1 MAKKKNKNSA
11 KYVGIA
17 VLLLA
22 GIGIYYYMSDD
33 KKSESNSNNT
43 DTDTDTDTDTNSN
56 NTDTNS
62 NNTDTN
68 SNDSNSNNTDTNSND
83 TNSNTK
89 PYWYE
94 FAHPSKNYEE
104 ITNEELDVLFDNI
117 FIPNSAIMRI
127 SPHNNVERVN
137 YIFMKRT
144 GDVVEDLD
152 QDFFTTLLNY
162 ASKQLSSTEQINGKY
177 YSCIYAVHKK

>member
-33 KKSESNSNNT
+33 KKSESNGNN
-43 DTDTDTDTDTNSN
+43 TDTDTDTNSN
-56 NTDTNS
+56 NTDT
-62 NNTDTN
+62 
-68 SNDSNSNNTDTNSND
+68 NSNNTDTNSND

-117 FIPNSAIMRI
+117 FIPNLAIKRI
-127 SPHNNVERVN
+127 IPSNYVERVN
-137 YIFMKRT
+137 YIIMKRT

-162 ASKQLSSTEQINGKY
+162 ARNQLLSTEQINGKN
-177 YSCIYAVHKK
+177 YSGIYAVHKN